1 VADDPK
7 TNPESTSKNPSI
19 NPETGKVNPSAP
31 TAGTEGWGNTR
42 DERQT
47 LRENPP
53 SMSREGQTSRA
64 RDEARDKQNTGDNQ
78 AELSGRKVPT
88 ETSMNVTH
96 EGHDRTYRCADVGN
110 ADCRW
115 ETSGTTDEEIMQQ
128 AREHAQSAHGWK
140 DWTDALHN
148 RLRDAIR
155 ERRAA

>member
-1 VADDPK
+1 MADDPK
-7 TNPESTSKNPSI
+7 TTPESTGKNPSI

-88 ETSMNVTH
+88 DTSMNVTH

-115 ETSGTTDEEIMQQ
+115 ETSGTTDE
-128 AREHAQSAHGWK
+128 
-140 DWTDALHN
+140 
-148 RLRDAIR
+148 
-155 ERRAA
+155 